1 MRLTLSVIIPTYNE
15 EKHLGR
21 LLKSLAYVDPDEV
34 IVVDGGSND
43 RTCNIAIEEGAR
55 VINAEKGRGS
65 QLKKGALA
73 SCGEL
78 LLFLHADTYFTEKID
93 LRRLYLSGIRAGFF
107 KLVFDVKRGLSLSIL
122 ERLINL
128 RARLFSLPYGDHGL
142 FIERKLYFEA
152 DGFSDLPFLEDL
164 DFVLRLRKLYP
175 PKYLPHKI
183 VVSSRKHLSK
193 IPLYP
198 FIVSLRNNLLIFL
211 YLLGVSPHLLSKIY
225 K

>member
-15 EKHLGR
+15 EKRLGR

-34 IVVDGGSND
+34 KVVDGGSND
-43 RTCNIAIEEGAR
+43 ETCKIAIKQGAR

-93 LRRLYLSGIRAGFF
+93 LRGLYLSGIRAGFF
-107 KLVFDVKRGLSLSIL
+107 ELVFDVKRGLSLSIL

-128 RARLFSLPYGDHGL
+128 RARIFSLPYGDQGL

-152 DGFSDLPFLEDL
+152 DEFSAIPFLEDL
-164 DFVLRLRKLYP
+164 DFVLRLRKLCP
-175 PKYLPHKI
+175 PKNFPHKI

-193 IPLYP
+193 IPLFP

-211 YLLGVSPHLLSKIY
+211 YLLGVSPNLLSKIY